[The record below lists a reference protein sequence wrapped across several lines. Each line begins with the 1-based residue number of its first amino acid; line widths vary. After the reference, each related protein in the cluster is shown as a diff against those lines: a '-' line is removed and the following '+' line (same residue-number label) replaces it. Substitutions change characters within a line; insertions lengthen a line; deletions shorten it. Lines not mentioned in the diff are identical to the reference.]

1 MASDVG
7 EAVVRG
13 ALEASGVLGN
23 GKRQIPPHRL
33 IFCETL
39 QGKVA
44 VVRQLEPELHVDADH
59 RTIGELQ
66 RFIPQQIHIYKPEES
81 MASCKV
87 GSIGHGQSLSDA
99 LNVVLD

>member
-13 ALEASGVLGN
+13 ALEAAGVLGS

-33 IFCETL
+33 VCCETL

-44 VVRQLEPELHVDADH
+44 LVRQLEPELHVDADH
-59 RTIGELQ
+59 RTIEELQ
-66 RFIPQQIHIYKPEES
+66 RFIPQQIHIHKPGESLGSYK
-81 MASCKV
+81 A
-87 GSIGHGQSLSDA
+87 GSVGHGQSLSDA